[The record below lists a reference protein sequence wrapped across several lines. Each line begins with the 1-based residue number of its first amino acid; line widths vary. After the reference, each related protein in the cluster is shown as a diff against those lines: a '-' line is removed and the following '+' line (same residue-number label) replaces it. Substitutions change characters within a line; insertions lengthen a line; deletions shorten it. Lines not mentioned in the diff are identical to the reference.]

1 MTHARILI
9 GLGLVLA
16 VVAIVATVFHKGE
29 TSGAAAVTVK
39 AAKEHGAAVTDARAD
54 ERAAGDVAASIA
66 GSVARSDALTDTLV
80 KTTIKDLRDALSAV
94 PPAAAGEPL
103 PAAPVDRLR
112 DSLNAGIDRA
122 NRAGADAGA
131 EP

>member
-1 MTHARILI
+1 MTRARILI

-16 VVAIVATVFHKGE
+16 VVAIVATIFHKGE

-39 AAKEHGAAVTDARAD
+39 AERQHGAAVADARVD
-54 ERAAGDVAASIA
+54 ERTAGDVAASIA
-66 GSVARSDALTDTLV
+66 GSVARSDALTDALV

-94 PPAAAGEPL
+94 PPAARGEPL

-122 NRAGADAGA
+122 NRAGAAAGT